1 MLRRARMISL
11 AIVIVSLALSSS
23 AAVQTWITLNLAD
36 SAEPL
41 ELAGSDLAS
50 ALPATALG
58 VGGIALALFFARRV
72 LVYIVSG
79 LLVILALVQVSAVLQ
94 GMQIDNPV
102 IANAAAVATGLQ
114 GSEAVVVDQRWL
126 WPAVAI
132 AGAVLAA
139 VAAAFAAAT
148 VHRWPT
154 AAKKADRYDMRSGAL
169 AWDALDDGDDP
180 TLDDD
185 DSRKTE

>member
-1 MLRRARMISL
+1 MLRRGRVISL
-11 AIVIVSLALSSS
+11 AIVIASLALSSLS
-23 AAVQTWITLNLAD
+23 AVQTWATLHLAD

-41 ELAGSDLAS
+41 ELAGSELAS

-58 VGGIALALFFARRV
+58 VGGIALALLFARRV
-72 LVYIVSG
+72 LVYIVAA
-79 LLVILALVQVSAVLQ
+79 LLVILALVQVTAVLQ
-94 GMQIDNPV
+94 GMQQDNPV
-102 IANAAAVATGLQ
+102 ITNAAALATGLQ
-114 GSEAVVVDQRWL
+114 GAEGMTIEQTWL
-126 WPAVAI
+126 WPLVAV

-139 VAAAFAAAT
+139 AGGVLAAAT

-180 TLDDD
+180 TLDDGD
-185 DSRKTE
+185 RRKTE

>member
-1 MLRRARMISL
+1 
-11 AIVIVSLALSSS
+11 
-23 AAVQTWITLNLAD
+23 
-36 SAEPL
+36 
-41 ELAGSDLAS
+41 
-50 ALPATALG
+50 
-58 VGGIALALFFARRV
+58 
-72 LVYIVSG
+72 
-79 LLVILALVQVSAVLQ
+79 
-94 GMQIDNPV
+94 
-102 IANAAAVATGLQ
+102 
-114 GSEAVVVDQRWL
+114 VVVDQHWL

>member
-102 IANAAAVATGLQ
+102 IAN
-114 GSEAVVVDQRWL
+114 
-126 WPAVAI
+126 
-132 AGAVLAA
+132 
-139 VAAAFAAAT
+139 
-148 VHRWPT
+148 
-154 AAKKADRYDMRSGAL
+154 
-169 AWDALDDGDDP
+169 
-180 TLDDD
+180 
-185 DSRKTE
+185 